1 MSRVSCTSFTSRSLG
16 LWCSPRTVS
25 HILLV
30 GFVLLGSAYSQNA
43 RLRRGQQTAAASAKP
58 APATPDPA
66 PSTSTSSVPVAPPVD
81 SAPVSEP
88 PEQAPARPPVI
99 SWDGELLSIDT
110 ENSTLSDVL
119 LGIRS
124 RTGASIEMPPS
135 ASTERVAV
143 HLGPAPVREVLSSLL
158 YGTDFNYVIQASDQ
172 DENGLGLVI
181 LTAKSKD
188 NAEDVSASNSGPNR
202 KLRLM
207 PGYAAPGKR
216 DFEVAHQN
224 ESSAEPDNS
233 SANVGEAS
241 NQDAAPP
248 AAEPAPESAQAAAPA
263 ESQPAA
269 AAATSTAAADAGASS
284 PDFGGLTVAQ
294 QAQPASSLS
303 SSQSGTGDGSSMTKM
318 QQDLQRLYEQRRQMQ
333 AQQNHTQVQPPTN

>member
-1 MSRVSCTSFTSRSLG
+1 MSRVSCTSFMSRSLG

-25 HILLV
+25 LILLV

-43 RLRRGQQTAAASAKP
+43 RLRRGQQTAPASAKP

-66 PSTSTSSVPVAPPVD
+66 PSTSSVPVAPPVD

>member
-1 MSRVSCTSFTSRSLG
+1 MSRVCCTSFTNRSPG
-16 LWCSPRTVS
+16 LWCSPRTLS
-25 HILLV
+25 LILLV

-43 RLRRGQQTAAASAKP
+43 KLRRAQQTAPASAASPATP
-58 APATPDPA
+58 APA
-66 PSTSTSSVPVAPPVD
+66 TSSVPVALPVD
-81 SAPVSEP
+81 PVPVSAP

-99 SWDGELLSIDT
+99 SWDGEQLSIDT

-158 YGTDFNYVIQASDQ
+158 YGTDFNYVIQASDK

-216 DFEVAHQN
+216 DFEVAHRN

-233 SANVGEAS
+233 GANVGEAS
-241 NQDAAPP
+241 NQDAGPP
-248 AAEPAPESAQAAAPA
+248 AAEPAPENAQAATPA
-263 ESQPAA
+263 ESQPTAA
-269 AAATSTAAADAGASS
+269 APPATSTAAADAGATS

-294 QAQPASSLS
+294 QGQPASSLS
-303 SSQSGTGDGSSMTKM
+303 SSQSSTGDGSSMSKM

-333 AQQNHTQVQPPTN
+333 AQQNHTQIQPPTN

>member
-1 MSRVSCTSFTSRSLG
+1 MSRISCTSFTGRSLG
-16 LWCSPRTVS
+16 LWCSPRTVTL
-25 HILLV
+25 ILLV

-43 RLRRGQQTAAASAKP
+43 RLRRGQQTAPASAKP
-58 APATPDPA
+58 VPALPDPT
-66 PSTSTSSVPVAPPVD
+66 PSTSSVPVAPPVD

-224 ESSAEPDNS
+224 ESSAEPDTS
-233 SANVGEAS
+233 SANGEAS
-241 NQDAAPP
+241 NQDAGPP
-248 AAEPAPESAQAAAPA
+248 AAEPAPENAQVAAPA
-263 ESQPAA
+263 ESQPAAPA

>member
-1 MSRVSCTSFTSRSLG
+1 MSRISCTSFMGRSLG

-25 HILLV
+25 LILLV

-43 RLRRGQQTAAASAKP
+43 RLRRSQQTAPASAKP
-58 APATPDPA
+58 APATPDPT
-66 PSTSTSSVPVAPPVD
+66 PSTSSVPVAPPVD
-81 SAPVSEP
+81 AAPASEP
-88 PEQAPARPPVI
+88 PEQAPARPAVI

-269 AAATSTAAADAGASS
+269 PAAAATSTAAADAGASS

-294 QAQPASSLS
+294 QGQPASSLS
-303 SSQSGTGDGSSMTKM
+303 SSQSSTGEGSSMSKM

-333 AQQNHTQVQPPTN
+333 AQQNHTQIQPPTN

>member
-1 MSRVSCTSFTSRSLG
+1 
-16 LWCSPRTVS
+16 
-25 HILLV
+25 
-30 GFVLLGSAYSQNA
+30 
-43 RLRRGQQTAAASAKP
+43 
-58 APATPDPA
+58 
-66 PSTSTSSVPVAPPVD
+66 
-81 SAPVSEP
+81 
-88 PEQAPARPPVI
+88 VI
-99 SWDGELLSIDT
+99 SWDGEQLSIDT

-119 LGIRS
+119 LGIRT

-158 YGTDFNYVIQASDQ
+158 YGTDFNYVIQASDK

-188 NAEDVSASNSGPNR
+188 NSEDVSASNSGPTR

-224 ESSAEPDNS
+224 ESSADPDNS

-241 NQDAAPP
+241 NQDAGPP

-263 ESQPAA
+263 ESQPAAPA

-294 QAQPASSLS
+294 QAQPAGSLS
-303 SSQSGTGDGSSMTKM
+303 SSQSNTGDGSSMSKM

-333 AQQNHTQVQPPTN
+333 AQQNHTLAQPPTN

>member
-1 MSRVSCTSFTSRSLG
+1 MSRISCTSFTGRSLG
-16 LWCSPRTVS
+16 LWCSPRTVIL
-25 HILLV
+25 ILLV
-30 GFVLLGSAYSQNA
+30 GCVLLGSAYSQNA
-43 RLRRGQQTAAASAKP
+43 RLRRGQQTAPASAKP
-58 APATPDPA
+58 APATPDPT
-66 PSTSTSSVPVAPPVD
+66 PSTSSVPVAPPVD

-188 NAEDVSASNSGPNR
+188 NAEDVAASNSGPNR

-233 SANVGEAS
+233 SANGEAS
-241 NQDAAPP
+241 NQDAGPP

-263 ESQPAA
+263 ESQPAAPA

-294 QAQPASSLS
+294 QAQPANSLS

>member
-1 MSRVSCTSFTSRSLG
+1 MSRISCTSFTGRSLG
-16 LWCSPRTVS
+16 LWCSPHTVS
-25 HILLV
+25 LILLV
-30 GFVLLGSAYSQNA
+30 GFVLLGSAYGQNA
-43 RLRRGQQTAAASAKP
+43 RLRRSQQTAPASAKP
-58 APATPDPA
+58 APATPDPT
-66 PSTSTSSVPVAPPVD
+66 PSTSSVPVAPPVD
-81 SAPVSEP
+81 AAPASEP
-88 PEQAPARPPVI
+88 PEQAPARPAVI

-233 SANVGEAS
+233 TANVGEAS
-241 NQDAAPP
+241 NQDAAQP
-248 AAEPAPESAQAAAPA
+248 AAEPAPESAQAAAP
-263 ESQPAA
+263 ESQPAAPA
-269 AAATSTAAADAGASS
+269 AAATSTAAADAGASN

-294 QAQPASSLS
+294 QGQPASSLS
-303 SSQSGTGDGSSMTKM
+303 SSQSSTGEGSSMSKM

-333 AQQNHTQVQPPTN
+333 AQQNHTQIQPPTN